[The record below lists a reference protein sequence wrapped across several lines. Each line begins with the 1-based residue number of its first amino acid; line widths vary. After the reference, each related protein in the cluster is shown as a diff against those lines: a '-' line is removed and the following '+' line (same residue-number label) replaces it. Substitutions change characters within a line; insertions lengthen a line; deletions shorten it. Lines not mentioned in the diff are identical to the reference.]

1 VWLTV
6 IVINLHR
13 ERLFSFNCLNEVI
26 QEIIM
31 FSLCRSFGRCK
42 SLVHNIA
49 TLEGS
54 IAEGY
59 LADEMLTFCLR

>member
-1 VWLTV
+1 
-6 IVINLHR
+6 
-13 ERLFSFNCLNEVI
+13 
-26 QEIIM
+26 M